1 MTAAW
6 PKTIGKD
13 GGGKDGGR
21 KEKDLFKVKA

>member
-21 KEKDLFKVKA
+21 KEKGLFKVKA

>member
-13 GGGKDGGR
+13 GGGKDGGG